1 MKTKNIFKTLVLAAV
16 LVSACGKNEIADD
29 FKGYT
34 LPVTVNVTR
43 EGDDATKATYN
54 ESTRKLEF
62 SAGDKLFVLFSAR

>member
-16 LVSACGKNEIADD
+16 LVSACSKNDIADD

-34 LPVTVNVTR
+34 LPVTINVTR
-43 EGDDATKATYN
+43 EGDNTKATYN

-62 SAGDKLFVLFSAR
+62 KIGRAHV